1 MTRIFTVNLT
11 GSQEVPS
18 NSSAAG
24 GGGTV
29 VWDEGASRATYQFNI
44 RGLDFGPATG
54 TGTQTPATADN
65 VVSMHFH
72 TQFRGANGSVVFGQ
86 INPAQDTD
94 DLRVTQNADGSWTV
108 TGAWERTDPA
118 STAVTD
124 FAPVLNLTPHD
135 LDTPLYFNVHS
146 TAFPAGEIRGQLVS
160 GGTVGGSVSNGFDA
174 DFYKETYP
182 DVAALT
188 AFGFEPRQ
196 HYDKYG
202 WKEGRD
208 PNALFDTSGYLHT
221 YQDVAAAG
229 VNPLE
234 HYMTFGAKEGRDPSP
249 FFDSSAYLAAYQDV
263 AAAGVNPLQHYLQ
276 FGISEGRSAFA
287 DGVWG

>member
-1 MTRIFTVNLT
+1 MTRIFTVSLT

-18 NSSAAG
+18 NTSAAG

-29 VWDEGASRATYQFNI
+29 IWEEGASTATYQFII
-44 RGLDFGPATG
+44 RGLDFGLAAG
-54 TGTQTPATADN
+54 TGAQTPATADD
-65 VVSMHFH
+65 VVNMHFH
-72 TQFRGANGSVVFGQ
+72 SQIRGVNGGVVFGQ
-86 INPAQDTD
+86 INPAQDAD

-118 STAVTD
+118 TVPITD
-124 FAPVLNLTPHD
+124 FAAALNLIPHGVD
-135 LDTPLYFNVHS
+135 APLYFNVHS
-146 TAFPAGEIRGQLVS
+146 TAFPAGEIRGQLVA

-174 DFYKETYP
+174 DFYKQTYP

-188 AFGFEPRQ
+188 VFGLDPRQ
-196 HYDKYG
+196 HYDDFG

-208 PNALFDTSGYLHT
+208 PNALFDTSGYLKT

-229 VNPLE
+229 VNPLD
-234 HYMTFGAKEGRDPSP
+234 HYMTFGAREGRDPSP

-263 AAAGVNPLQHYLQ
+263 AAAGMNPLQHYLF
-276 FGISEGRSAFA
+276 FGIHEGRSAFA

>member
-1 MTRIFTVNLT
+1 M
-11 GSQEVPS
+11 
-18 NSSAAG
+18 
-24 GGGTV
+24 
-29 VWDEGASRATYQFNI
+29 VWDEGAGRATYQFNI
-44 RGLDFGPATG
+44 NGLDFGPATG
-54 TGTQTPATADN
+54 TGPQTPATADD

-94 DLRVTQNADGSWTV
+94 DLRVTHNADGSWTV

-118 STAVTD
+118 TTPVTD

-182 DVAALT
+182 DVAA
-188 AFGFEPRQ
+188 
-196 HYDKYG
+196 
-202 WKEGRD
+202 
-208 PNALFDTSGYLHT
+208 
-221 YQDVAAAG
+221 
-229 VNPLE
+229 
-234 HYMTFGAKEGRDPSP
+234 
-249 FFDSSAYLAAYQDV
+249 
-263 AAAGVNPLQHYLQ
+263 
-276 FGISEGRSAFA
+276 A
-287 DGVWG
+287 DGVRLRAAASTTTITAGRRGATRMRSSTPRATCTPTRMSRRRG